1 MMKKDILD
9 RNIVSAEMAWLLK
22 ELGYKGWVSG
32 YYHEGNEWEEAEGED
47 ALTIIDYEYECIGN
61 RSGFVNE
68 TSVYRAAAP
77 TLIEAYQ
84 FLIEHG
90 YNIDIVMRCSND
102 YPVQVIYHP
111 HNGTPIDIEAKTLDN
126 ALDST
131 FNYITNSLLSRKSG
145 QIGL

>member
-1 MMKKDILD
+1 MQTDILD

-32 YYHEGNEWEEAEGED
+32 YYHEGNEWKEDEGED
-47 ALTIIDYEYECIGN
+47 ALTYIDYEYECIGN

-68 TSVYRAAAP
+68 NTEYRAAAP

-90 YNIDIVMRCSND
+90 YNIEIVMRSSDD
-102 YPVQVIYHP
+102 YPIKVIYFP
-111 HNGTPIDIEAKTLDN
+111 HNGPPIDTEAKTLDA
-126 ALDST
+126 ALEST
-131 FNYITNSLLSRKSG
+131 FNYIVNFDK
-145 QIGL
+145 

>member
-1 MMKKDILD
+1 MEKDILD

-32 YYHEGNEWEEAEGED
+32 YYHEGNEWKEHDGED

-68 TSVYRAAAP
+68 NSEHRAAAP

-90 YNIDIVMRCSND
+90 YEIDILIDTND
-102 YPVQVIYHP
+102 KPHLVQVNYSP
-111 HNGTPIDIEAKTLDN
+111 NEGLDFSTEAPTLDE
-126 ALDST
+126 ALDKV
-131 FNYITNSLLSRKSG
+131 FAYIVELYNK
-145 QIGL
+145 